1 LFAHQ
6 TLIRIL
12 GAEVLATPFD
22 FIGAEE
28 LLRHRC
34 PALSDRI
41 ARVKMKDRVDDR
53 LREHLFKERN
63 HCYKSEFDSVRVLSV
78 WRDSRP

>member
-1 LFAHQ
+1 
-6 TLIRIL
+6 
-12 GAEVLATPFD
+12 
-22 FIGAEE
+22 
-28 LLRHRC
+28 
-34 PALSDRI
+34 
-41 ARVKMKDRVDDR
+41 MKDRVDDR